1 MSYEINHDGTTD
13 SYSVANFNREHTD
26 SAFNTART
34 FSRKNTEKLDK
45 IGASE

>member
-1 MSYEINHDGTTD
+1 MSYEINNVGSTD

-34 FSRKNTEKLDK
+34 VSRKNTDKFEKA
-45 IGASE
+45 GATE